1 MTILLALAGILDLSL
16 VIQLV
21 LSHGSFFDI
30 SRRLFWGIIF
40 IIAAWGS
47 YHAAKDVGTSEDD
60 DERDKYV
67 RQKHDQKCIKLL
79 HIRCSILVQVY

>member
-1 MTILLALAGILDLSL
+1 MSRKNKIRKLGYWSLTILLALAGILDLSL

-21 LSHGSFFDI
+21 FLSHGSFFDI

-47 YHAAKDVGTSEDD
+47 YHTAKDVGTSEDY

-67 RQKHDQKCIKLL
+67 RL
-79 HIRCSILVQVY
+79 Y

>member
-1 MTILLALAGILDLSL
+1 MSRKNKIRKLGYWSLTILLALAGILDLSL

-47 YHAAKDVGTSEDD
+47 YHTAKDVGTSKDD

-67 RQKHDQKCIKLL
+67 RL
-79 HIRCSILVQVY
+79 Y

>member
-1 MTILLALAGILDLSL
+1 MSRKNKIRKLGYWSLTILLALPGILDLSL

-40 IIAAWGS
+40 INCLILIFYSSSTGFLIECQS
-47 YHAAKDVGTSEDD
+47 
-60 DERDKYV
+60 
-67 RQKHDQKCIKLL
+67 LL
-79 HIRCSILVQVY
+79 